1 MHNAGM
7 PKNITIRGVPDEV
20 RDRLAARA
28 AAQGRSLQE
37 YLLEQLVELA
47 GHVDAAE
54 WVAQVRAHKETMPGL
69 SPEWVL
75 KTLREAREGRR

>member
-1 MHNAGM
+1 M

-47 GHVDAAE
+47 GHVDPAE
-54 WVAQVRAHKETMPGL
+54 WVAQVRADKAAMRGL
-69 SPEWVL
+69 SREWIVE
-75 KTLREAREGRR
+75 TLRELREGGR